1 VRRAPSLA
9 AAGPAAALAAALA
22 ACKSE
27 RSPTVV
33 DASALPDTAEQV
45 MFRLRHQLT
54 SGGVRRANLVADTAY
69 FYDDGNRIEMRRVRL
84 VFFSATGDSS
94 SVLTSR
100 TGRYDVRLQRVEG
113 RGDVVVTTTE
123 GKRLTSPQLVYDRVL
138 NQITSDTSF
147 VFTEP
152 GRTLTGIG
160 LRTDPKLTTVQ
171 VLRNFGGRTRVNATE
186 LPRPT
191 APVPGPPPAGAPPA
205 GAPPAG
211 APPAGAPPAGAPPA
225 GAPPPPAARPPGAV
239 TGATPN
245 VPPP

>member
-1 VRRAPSLA
+1 MTRARASA
-9 AAGPAAALAAALA
+9 ASAAAAALAALAALA

-27 RSPTVV
+27 KAPTVV
-33 DASALPDTAEQV
+33 DASALPDSAEQV

-54 SGGVRRANLVADTAY
+54 SGGVRRANLVSDTAF

-94 SVLTSR
+94 SVLTAR
-100 TGRYDVRLQRVEG
+100 NGRYDVRLQRVEG

-191 APVPGPPPAGAPPA
+191 APAAGGPARGAPGFRGRAAPA
-205 GAPPAG
+205 
-211 APPAGAPPAGAPPA
+211 
-225 GAPPPPAARPPGAV
+225 APPPRPPGAV

-245 VPPP
+245 LPPP

>member
-1 VRRAPSLA
+1 MTRAPSSA
-9 AAGPAAALAAALA
+9 AAAAALATLAALA
-22 ACKSE
+22 ACKSDKA
-27 RSPTVV
+27 PTVV
-33 DASALPDTAEQV
+33 DASALPDSAEQV

-54 SGGVRRANLVADTAY
+54 SGGVRRANLVADTAF

-94 SVLTSR
+94 SVLTAR
-100 TGRYDVRLQRVEG
+100 NGRYDVRLQRVEG

-171 VLRNFGGRTRVNATE
+171 VLRNFGGRTRVNATGM
-186 LPRPT
+186 PRPT
-191 APVPGPPPAGAPPA
+191 APAPFGPTPPGAPAAPPA
-205 GAPPAG
+205 
-211 APPAGAPPAGAPPA
+211 
-225 GAPPPPAARPPGAV
+225 PPPAAGAAAPPS
-239 TGATPN
+239 ATPN
-245 VPPP
+245 APPP